1 MKLLVMLPHGNT
13 VSYLEQQRLALAQMT
28 GKKIFAFTPLY
39 CPLAVMPDQEYSQTE
54 AKTIL
59 KDLRDI
65 IASDT
70 KNAECVI
77 HGINCIR
84 NGSITSFFSTVSLP
98 FFADIQ
104 VYCKNTGM
112 EQNDESG
119 LGFCIGFS
127 PDLID
132 MELIN
137 IEGNRTI
144 PAASAKSGPHR
155 MTVFR
160 LGIIEFTPEAPFS
173 RKDLTDTTLPDGNNP
188 AKKDCSYN
196 KEKSYEKGGSSKSG
210 TAACHKPEELLP
222 GELSFRWKLI
232 SSVWKAK
239 QKGA

>member
-65 IASDT
+65 IAGDT
-70 KNAECVI
+70 KNTECII

-98 FFADIQ
+98 FLADIQ
-104 VYCKNTGM
+104 VYCKNSGM
-112 EQNDESG
+112 EQNEVSR

-127 PDLID
+127 T
-132 MELIN
+132 ELCY
-137 IEGNRTI
+137 IEDNRTVSKVY
-144 PAASAKSGPHR
+144 AESEPHR

-160 LGIIEFTPEAPFS
+160 LGIIEFTPEAPFF
-173 RKDLTDTTLPDGNNP
+173 RRNFTDTMLSDENTSS
-188 AKKDCSYN
+188 KKDGPCDNSFDKDYPC
-196 KEKSYEKGGSSKSG
+196 EKSDFTKNG
-210 TAACHKPEELLP
+210 TAASHKQEELLP
-222 GELSFRWKLI
+222 LELSFRWKLI

-239 QKGA
+239 QKEA